1 MSTQQTTADKPSVL
15 RIEGELTI
23 FRAAELKDVLLS
35 AQAPQEIDLSGV
47 TEMDSA
53 GLQLLM
59 AAKQAATTAQRTLR
73 LVAHSAAV
81 IEVFELLN
89 VAAYF
94 NDPLLMEARK

>member
-1 MSTQQTTADKPSVL
+1 MLFLA
-15 RIEGELTI
+15 GELTI
-23 FRAAELKDVLLS
+23 FRAAELQQVLLCEP
-35 AQAPQEIDLSGV
+35 APQEIDLSGV

-59 AAKQAATTAQRTLR
+59 GAKQAAIAGQRTLR
-73 LVAHSAAV
+73 LVAHSVAV

>member
-1 MSTQQTTADKPSVL
+1 
-15 RIEGELTI
+15 LTI
-23 FRAAELKDVLLS
+23 FRAAELQGVLM
-35 AQAPQEIDLSGV
+35 ADPAPQEIDLSGV

-59 AAKQAATTAQRTLR
+59 AAKQAASAKQCTLR

>member
-1 MSTQQTTADKPSVL
+1 M
-15 RIEGELTI
+15 TI
-23 FRAAELKDVLLS
+23 FRAAELKQILLCNP
-35 AQAPQEIDLSGV
+35 APQEIDLSAV

-59 AAKQAATTAQRTLR
+59 AAKQAASTQQRTLR
-73 LVAHSAAV
+73 LLAHSAAV
-81 IEVFELLN
+81 IEVFERLN